1 MSLALAVAVA
11 VVAAAAVAAVVV
23 VVGWGWGWG
32 VTGDKKY
39 DKQEHPES
47 ALYHIYPFSEIF
59 IDFFHAYIAIKIWK
73 PLFRYLVHC
82 NVVVHATFLASYKS
96 IG

>member
-1 MSLALAVAVA
+1 MSLAVAVAVAVA

-47 ALYHIYPFSEIF
+47 ALYHIYPFSEIV
-59 IDFFHAYIAIKIWK
+59 IDLFHVYIATKIWK
-73 PLFRYLVHC
+73 QLLYL
-82 NVVVHATFLASYKS
+82 
-96 IG
+96 